1 MRFLKQKSISQYSA
15 SDDAL
20 MVYDNRPSNTT
31 SRGGRAVMDLSGGL
45 RLPKGTTNQR
55 PQGTNAGDSPNV
67 RIANSHNG
75 YIRYNTTTNA
85 IEAYINST
93 WEIVKASSSSAI
105 QVSKFAANGTETTF
119 GTLSSNV
126 DYRTSYTGSDYNL
139 MVLVD
144 NVMQIGSSNSAGV
157 GNYTVVKRQSGS
169 FVAGSYTSGP
179 FSSSGPGTYT
189 NEEYYIQFPTAVPAT
204 DGDGNPIYV
213 TVFYGYG
220 N

>member
-15 SDDAL
+15 ADDAL
-20 MVYDNRPSNTT
+20 MVYDNRPSNNT
-31 SRGGRAVMDLSGGL
+31 SSGGRAVMDLSGGL

-55 PQGTNAGDSPNV
+55 PQGTKAGDSPNV

-105 QVSKFAANGTETTF
+105 QVSRFAANGTETTF
-119 GTLSSNV
+119 GPLSANT

-144 NVMQIGSSNSAGV
+144 NVMQIGGAI
-157 GNYTVVKRQSGS
+157 NYTVVKRQSGA
-169 FVAGSYTSGP
+169 FVSVNNSP

-189 NEEYYIQFPTAVPAT
+189 NNEYYIQFATAVPALGGT
-204 DGDGNPIYV
+204 GQPIYV

>member
-15 SDDAL
+15 ADDAL
-20 MVYDNRPSNTT
+20 MVYDNRPSNNT
-31 SRGGRAVMDLSGGL
+31 SSGGRAVMDLSGGL

-55 PQGTNAGDSPNV
+55 PQGTKAGDGPNV

-105 QVSKFAANGTETTF
+105 QVSRFAANGTETTF
-119 GTLSSNV
+119 GPLSSNT
-126 DYRTSYTGSDYNL
+126 DYQISYTGSDYNL

-144 NVMQIGSSNSAGV
+144 NVMQIGGTV
-157 GNYTVVKRQSGS
+157 NYTVVKRQAGV
-169 FVAGSYTSGP
+169 FVSVNNAP

-189 NEEYYIQFPTAVPAT
+189 NGEYYVQFPTAVPAL
-204 DGDGNPIYV
+204 GGSGQPIYV

>member
-15 SDDAL
+15 ADDAL
-20 MVYDNRPSNTT
+20 MVYDNRPSNNT
-31 SRGGRAVMDLSGGL
+31 SSGGRAVMDLSGGL

-55 PQGTNAGDSPNV
+55 PQGTKAGDNPNV

-105 QVSKFAANGTETTF
+105 QVSRFAANGTETTF
-119 GTLSSNV
+119 GPLSSNT
-126 DYRTSYTGSDYNL
+126 DYQISYTGSDYNL

-144 NVMQIGSSNSAGV
+144 NVMQIGGTV
-157 GNYTVVKRQSGS
+157 NYTVVKRQAGA
-169 FVAGSYTSGP
+169 FVSVNNAP

-189 NEEYYIQFPTAVPAT
+189 NGEYYVQFPSAVPAL
-204 DGDGNPIYV
+204 GGSGQPIYV

>member
-1 MRFLKQKSISQYSA
+1 MRFLKQKTLSQYSA
-15 SDDAL
+15 SDDSL
-20 MVYDNRPSNTT
+20 MIYDNRDLSTHT
-31 SRGGRAVMDLSGGL
+31 QEGGRAIMDITGAL

-55 PQGTNAGDSPNV
+55 PKLSNV
-67 RIANSHNG
+67 RTPNGPNG

-85 IEAYINST
+85 VEAYINST
-93 WEIVKASSSSAI
+93 WEVVKASGSTAI
-105 QVSKFAANGTETTF
+105 QVSRFAANGTETTF
-119 GTLSSNV
+119 GPLSSNA

-144 NVMQIGSSNSAGV
+144 NVMQIGGTV
-157 GNYTVVKRQSGS
+157 NYTVVKRQAGS
-169 FVAGSYTSGP
+169 FVSVNNAP

-189 NEEYYIQFPTAVPAT
+189 NDEYYVQFPSAVPAL
-204 DGDGNPIYV
+204 GGSGQPIYV